1 MLEVFVGAVLAVL
14 GFGVAFVQWTRQKQT
29 QAEKQ
34 SLTQQVA
41 DLQRQLKDKE
51 TKVRDL
57 DENIAK
63 CDTLILRLRQSNA
76 ESDRTIGTLKERL
89 KEHEQIGITLRAQLG
104 AIERSSRE
112 SKALYTA
119 ISSVAYDL
127 VFVLNEEG
135 LVIAMNR
142 AAEKLF
148 GVRNPIGEQLI
159 AILDA
164 PDLGELVE
172 RAGQEDED
180 LETQLLIE
188 KRYYRART
196 KPIKYSETQLFIGVA
211 LQDIT
216 DLVRLNRA
224 RRDMVANISHELR
237 TPIANIRMIIEGLFY
252 DDDRP
257 KRKASISSL
266 RSIQRETD
274 ALLWLVQE
282 LLDLSMIE
290 SGQAIMKLYPN
301 RLLDLVN
308 DTVDRLKDQLAQKEL
323 KIVLHIPAKI
333 EVLCDWEQTRR
344 VLLNLVHNA
353 IKWSPQR
360 GAISIQA
367 SQHADEVTI
376 SILDNGRGVPDD
388 QRERIFERFY
398 QVDTARSGNEGSGLG
413 LAICKHIVEAHGG
426 KIWAEGNSTGGGG
439 RFFFTLISAT
449 EEDEQAP
456 HDMMRGQHDYVPL
469 PTLPKTPTTDS
480 DEDDADEPSIE
491 LEDDETPRNMRN
503 A

>member
-1 MLEVFVGAVLAVL
+1 MFEVLLGLLLAVVGA
-14 GFGVAFVQWTRQKQT
+14 GVAYQQTLRRRQALAALEAAQRELAT
-29 QAEKQ
+29 
-34 SLTQQVA
+34 LQQK
-41 DLQRQLKDKE
+41 LKDQE
-51 TKVRDL
+51 AQARAL
-57 DENIAK
+57 NESIAK
-63 CDTLILRLRQSNA
+63 CDALILRLRQTNA
-76 ESDRTIGTLKERL
+76 ENDRTIGALKDQLKDYERL
-89 KEHEQIGITLRAQLG
+89 AINLRGQLNTV
-104 AIERSSRE
+104 ERTSRE
-112 SKALYTA
+112 SKALFTA
-119 ISSVAYDL
+119 ISNVAYDL

-142 AAEKLF
+142 AADKLF
-148 GVRNPIGEQLI
+148 GKRNPIGERLSDL
-159 AILDA
+159 LDA
-164 PDLGELVE
+164 PELADFVA
-172 RAGQEDED
+172 RAGDEEED
-180 LETQLLIE
+180 LETQLLLDN
-188 KRYYRART
+188 RHYRVRT
-196 KPIKYSETQLFIGVA
+196 KPIRYDALQLFVGVA
-211 LQDIT
+211 MQDIT

-274 ALLWLVQE
+274 SLLWLVQE

-323 KIVLHIPAKI
+323 KVVLHIPAKI

-344 VLLNLVHNA
+344 VLLNLIHNA
-353 IKWSPQR
+353 IKWSPPR
-360 GAISIQA
+360 EAISVSA
-367 SQHADEVTI
+367 SQQGDEVVI
-376 SILDNGRGVPDD
+376 SVFDNGRGVPDD

-398 QVDTARSGNEGSGLG
+398 QVDTSRSGNEGSGLG

-426 KIWAEGNSTGGGG
+426 RIWAEGNSSGGGG
-439 RFFFTLISAT
+439 RFFFTLISAN
-449 EEDEQAP
+449 EDDVYAP
-456 HDMMRGQHDYVPL
+456 AEMRRGQHDYVPL
-469 PTLPKTPTTDS
+469 PTLPSTAVTR
-480 DEDDADEPSIE
+480 DDPASDEPSIE
-491 LEDDETPRNMRN
+491 LEDDETSRT